1 MAETPNAAPA
11 NWKRHL
17 YLLLAINTSSHM
29 QNTGGRFAVLLF
41 ALHQGASPLVAGI
54 LFGMNSLVPALTSV
68 FIGRMLDR
76 RRDMRMPLLIASV
89 VTTVGSLL
97 PFFWESLA
105 SLFIFTAVTGSA
117 FNVCRIGSQ
126 QMTGRY
132 GAPDDRAASYNLYA
146 QGLAAGSLIAPL
158 ICGFA
163 IDHGGYRI
171 AFLAL
176 AALNLPM
183 VIVLGLNRLYLPASD
198 TVATAKVQD
207 KGEGNGPGKGSAGIL
222 SLLQLPQLRRV
233 LIAGVCLMTVWDMFV
248 FAWPLYGT
256 QLKLSAS
263 QIGLIAGI
271 FYSGTFIVRTFATLL
286 LRRFS
291 QWQLLLMAM
300 LLSSLMFIAYG
311 FLTNLVA
318 LGALSLVLGMVL
330 GIMQPMTMSLI
341 YEEAPPERRGEA
353 IGLRLTMAFVLH
365 NVAPL
370 LAGALASVLG
380 MGSVWM
386 VAAATLMAGGWATR
400 GQWHYRRSAQE

>member
-1 MAETPNAAPA
+1 MAENPNAAPA

-54 LFGMNSLVPALTSV
+54 LFGLNSLVPALSSV
-68 FIGRMLDR
+68 AIGRMLDR
-76 RRDMRMPLLIASV
+76 RRDMRMPLLLASI
-89 VTTVGSLL
+89 VTTAGSLL
-97 PFFWESLA
+97 PVFWESITA
-105 SLFIFTAVTGSA
+105 LFIFTAVTGSA

-132 GAPDDRAASYNLYA
+132 GTPDDRPGSYNLYA
-146 QGLAAGSLIAPL
+146 QGLAAGSLLAPL
-158 ICGFA
+158 ICGVA

-176 AALNLPM
+176 AAMSLPM
-183 VIVLGLNRLYLPASD
+183 VIVLGFNRLYLPASD
-198 TVATAKVQD
+198 AASAAREQGKEQ
-207 KGEGNGPGKGSAGIL
+207 GNEPGKGSAGIL
-222 SLLQLPQLRRV
+222 SLLKLPQLRRV

-248 FAWPLYGT
+248 FAWPLYGL

-263 QIGLIAGI
+263 QIGIVASI
-271 FYSGTFIVRTFATLL
+271 FYAGTFIVRAFATLL

-300 LLSSLMFIAYG
+300 LLSSLMFLAYG
-311 FLTNLVA
+311 FITNLIA

-365 NVAPL
+365 NAAPL

-380 MGSVWM
+380 MGSVWV
-386 VAAATLMAGGWATR
+386 VAAVTLMAGGWMTR
-400 GQWHYRRSAQE
+400 GQWHYRRSAQS

>member
-1 MAETPNAAPA
+1 MAENPNAASA
-11 NWKRHL
+11 DWKRHL
-17 YLLLAINTSSHM
+17 YLLLAINTSSHV

-54 LFGMNSLVPALTSV
+54 LFGLNSLVPALTSV
-68 FIGRMLDR
+68 AIGRMLDR

-89 VTTVGSLL
+89 FTTAGSLL
-97 PFFWESLA
+97 PVFWESITA
-105 SLFIFTAVTGSA
+105 LFIFTAVTGAA

-132 GAPDDRAASYNLYA
+132 GTADDRAGSYNLYA
-146 QGLAAGSLIAPL
+146 QGLAAGSLLAPL

-176 AALNLPM
+176 AAMSLPM
-183 VIVLGLNRLYLPASD
+183 VIVLGFNKLYLPASD
-198 TVATAKVQD
+198 AASSD
-207 KGEGNGPGKGSAGIL
+207 KARGKEQSKLGAGVL
-222 SLLQLPQLRRV
+222 SLLKLPELRRV

-271 FYSGTFIVRTFATLL
+271 FYAGTFIVRTFATLL

-291 QWQLLLMAM
+291 PWQLLLMAM
-300 LLSSLMFIAYG
+300 LLSSLMFLAYG
-311 FLTNLVA
+311 FLTNLIA

-365 NVAPL
+365 NAAPL

-380 MGSVWM
+380 MGSVWV
-386 VAAATLMAGGWATR
+386 VAAATLMAGGLATR
-400 GQWHYRRSAQE
+400 RQWHYRPGARQ